1 MATSYE
7 AVKLLGQV
15 IAMFYT
21 GSTPV
26 TVLVGALL
34 LVISGGWMAW
44 SVLRPFRLG
53 GWRAPS
59 PTEGAVTNPVFRE
72 VATRR
77 VGNVKRASEV
87 E

>member
-44 SVLRPFRLG
+44 SVLRE
-53 GWRAPS
+53 PS
-59 PTEGAVTNPVFRE
+59 ASAVGVHQAQP
-72 VATRR
+72 R
-77 VGNVKRASEV
+77 VQ
-87 E
+87 

>member
-1 MATSYE
+1 ML
-7 AVKLLGQV
+7 LLGQV

-21 GSTPV
+21 VSTPV

-34 LVISGGWMAW
+34 LVISGGWMAC
-44 SVLRPFRLG
+44 SVLRRPFRLG